1 MKRPDLLLTHGY
13 CLEED
18 PVERQVMMPY
28 PPLGLL
34 YLSSHLKHRGH
45 DVSVVDSTFESMA
58 TVRARIEELRPRV
71 VGIYGNLLTRARVLQ
86 LAEWSKA
93 AGAFVVLGGP
103 EPAGHCEEYLA
114 RGVDVV
120 AVGEGEQTLDEL
132 LGATRAGRPSAEIL
146 AGIDGIA
153 YRDDS
158 GAVCRTTPRQQL
170 EDLDAQPWPDRRA
183 IDTQRYL
190 DTWQT
195 HHGFSSV
202 SLITARG
209 CPFTCTWCS
218 HSVFGRTHRR
228 RSVSDVA
235 DEVEWIVETYDP
247 DRLWYADDVFTIHR
261 RWTLDFAAELSRR
274 NLRVPFEC
282 ISRADCLSDEVVDAL
297 AEMGCHRLWIGA
309 ESGSQ
314 KILDAMKRKTRRDDV
329 QDRTRALQARGIEVG
344 MFIMLG
350 YEGETEAD
358 LEETA
363 EHLKRSAPDTFL
375 TTVSYPIK
383 GTDYYDLVADRVG
396 SERPWDE
403 RTDRDLRISG
413 RQSDRYYHA
422 ATRWLVNDVRFELA
436 RRRRRESATP
446 GTFDRLREARYWLA
460 ARAGRWG
467 MNRHRRRD
475 GRGASGRPWSTDEAR
490 ERRSLEAG
498 SSARD

>member
-13 CLEED
+13 CLDED

-34 YLSSHLKHRGH
+34 YLSSHLKRQGH
-45 DVSVVDSTFESMA
+45 DVDVVDTTFESLS
-58 TVRARIEELRPRV
+58 TVRARIEESKPRV
-71 VGIYGNLLTRARVLQ
+71 VGIYGNLLTRATVLK
-86 LAEWSKA
+86 LVTWSRA

-114 RGVDVV
+114 RGTDVV
-120 AVGEGEQTLDEL
+120 VIGEGEQTLGAL
-132 LGATRAGRPSAEIL
+132 LRSTENGRPTDEVL
-146 AGIDGIA
+146 ATIDGIA
-153 YRDDS
+153 YLDTS
-158 GAVCRTTPRQQL
+158 GDLRRTSPRQQL
-170 EDLDAQPWPDRRA
+170 DDLDSQPWPDRQA
-183 IDTQRYL
+183 IDMQRYL
-190 DTWQT
+190 DVWRT
-195 HHGFSSV
+195 HHDVSSV

-228 RSVSDVA
+228 RSVEDVA
-235 DEVEWIVETYDP
+235 NEVEWIKETYGP

-261 RWTLDFAAELSRR
+261 RWTLEYAAELSRR

-314 KILDAMKRKTRRDDV
+314 KILDAMKRKTRRADV
-329 QDRTRALQARGIEVG
+329 QDRTRALQAKGIEVG

-358 LEETA
+358 LEETV

-383 GTDYYDLVADRVG
+383 GTDYYDLVAERVG
-396 SERPWDE
+396 SEHAWE
-403 RTDRDLRISG
+403 KRTDRDLRIAG
-413 RQSDRYYHA
+413 RQSDHYYRA
-422 ATRWLVNDVRFELA
+422 ATRWLVNDVRFELS
-436 RRRRRESATP
+436 RRRRRGSSMGSPLE
-446 GTFDRLREARYWLA
+446 RLREARYWLA

-467 MNRHRRRD
+467 MSRHRSD
-475 GRGASGRPWSTDEAR
+475 ELGASGRLWAEGEAQ
-490 ERRSLEAG
+490 ERRSLETRG
-498 SSARD
+498 TLRD